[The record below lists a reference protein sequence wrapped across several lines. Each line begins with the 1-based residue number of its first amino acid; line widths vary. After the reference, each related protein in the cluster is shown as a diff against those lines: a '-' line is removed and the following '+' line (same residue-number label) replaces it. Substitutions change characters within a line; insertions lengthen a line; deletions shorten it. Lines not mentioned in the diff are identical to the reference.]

1 MKYPI
6 ILLDA
11 DDTLLDF
18 GTTEAA
24 ALSDTL
30 QAFHLPNTPEIRAV
44 YSRINVEHWK
54 LLEQGKLTRAEL
66 KLSRFRQF
74 LESIGADAAID
85 PAAVN
90 AFYMERLGGYAI
102 ELPGAADLC
111 RKLAEHHRLY
121 IVTNGSA
128 CVQHRRMAATALLP
142 YIEKVYI
149 SEEIGAQKPSKTYF
163 DAVFADLGNPP
174 LDEIIILGD
183 SQTSDMLGGKQA
195 GITTCWFNP
204 AGKEATGEWDF
215 TIRSLEEFLSIVE
228 E

>member
-18 GTTEAA
+18 GATEAA
-24 ALSDTL
+24 ALGDTL
-30 QAFHLPNTPEIRAV
+30 QAFQLPNTPEIRAT

-54 LLEQGKLTRAEL
+54 LLEQGKITRAEL

-74 LESIGADAAID
+74 LQTVGSDAD

-90 AFYMERLGGYAI
+90 AFYMERLGRYAI
-102 ELPGAADLC
+102 ELPGAEDLC
-111 RKLAEHHRLY
+111 RKLSENHRLY

-128 CVQHRRMAATALLP
+128 SVQHRRMAATTLLP
-142 YIEKVYI
+142 YIQKVYI
-149 SEEIGAQKPSKTYF
+149 SEEMGVQKPSKAYF

-174 LDEIIILGD
+174 LEQMIILGD

-195 GITTCWFNP
+195 GIATCWFNP
-204 AGKEATGEWDF
+204 MGKEAAGEWNF
-215 TIRSLEEFLSIVE
+215 TIARLEEFLSIVE